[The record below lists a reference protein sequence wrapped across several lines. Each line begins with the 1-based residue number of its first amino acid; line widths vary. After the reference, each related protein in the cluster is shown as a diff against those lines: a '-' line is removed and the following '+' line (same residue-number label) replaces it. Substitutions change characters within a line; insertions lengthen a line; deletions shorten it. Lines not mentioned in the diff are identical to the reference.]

1 MFRSLLAA
9 SVLLGMLTSP
19 SPCLAHG
26 TVSSEEGTHQA
37 IAFPDT
43 SAHQT
48 LVVDLHTHSV
58 FSDGHVWPTVRV
70 AEAQRDGLDAFAVT
84 EHLEYQPHITDIPH
98 PDRNRSYLE
107 AKRASAELDLKV
119 IPGVEITRL
128 DDPGH
133 INAIFVS
140 DANALVDQQFEL
152 RRQDEHMFDTREE
165 ADAYALEASGM
176 FRGAHQVEHDGK
188 QVWMPFSDQATYFSL
203 AVFSQAA
210 TRPPEEVLQA
220 ANDQGAFLFWNHPDF
235 ESVDA
240 GFNEFHAT
248 AIESGLLHGIEIAN
262 GDRYYQNAHRLAL
275 AHDLALI
282 GVSDVHELIA
292 WDYRPDA
299 ADNPGHRPVTL
310 VFVEEDTIDGIRQAL
325 FARRT
330 VVYWKDTLIGRP
342 EHLVP
347 LLEASI
353 AIDEMEVM
361 PWGIRVV
368 LGNRSDAP
376 MTLRHEAGLHSS
388 NHSGLIDL
396 PAHGE
401 TEVTFSMDEPAKTDL
416 TFTVLNALV
425 APNQPAQLTLQPE

>member
-1 MFRSLLAA
+1 MFRTVIAAA
-9 SVLLGMLTSP
+9 SLVMLIAP
-19 SPCLAHG
+19 SPGLPHG
-26 TVSSEEGTHQA
+26 TVSGEEGAQRP
-37 IAFPDT
+37 IVFPDT
-43 SAHQT
+43 STHKT

-84 EHLEYQPHITDIPH
+84 EHLEYQPHLTDIPH

-107 AKRASAELDLKV
+107 AKRAAANLDLKV
-119 IPGVEITRL
+119 IPGVEITRV
-128 DDPGH
+128 DDSGH

-140 DANALVDQQFEL
+140 DANALVKQQFEL

-165 ADAYALEASGM
+165 AEEYAFETSGM
-176 FRGAHQVEHDGK
+176 FRGAHQVEHDGN
-188 QVWMPFSDQATYFSL
+188 QVWMPFDDQAAYFAL
-203 AVFSQAA
+203 ANFSHAV
-210 TRPPEEVLQA
+210 TRPPEEVLRA

-240 GFNEFHAT
+240 GFNDFHAT

-299 ADNPGHRPVTL
+299 GENPGHRPVTL
-310 VFVEEDTIDGIRQAL
+310 VFAEADTIDGIRQAL
-325 FARRT
+325 LARRT

-353 AIDEMEVM
+353 AIDKLDVM

-368 LGNRSDAP
+368 LANRSDAP
-376 MTLRHEAGLHSS
+376 MTLRNATGLHSS
-388 NHSGLIDL
+388 SHSGLISL
-396 PAHGE
+396 PAHGQ
-401 TEVTFSMDEPAKTDL
+401 TEVNFSADEPAEMDL

-425 APNQPAQLTLQPE
+425 APNQPAELTLQSR